1 MGSRKHQ
8 QNNFRESSENIVTV
22 GERRGQSQAR
32 QNKKK
37 KREKE
42 SEKLLLLLLSYNL
55 LLLVLYLKPHPSL
68 AGCFSFCFFVMMM
81 QNVSKYFN
89 PFNEA
94 GAWPAEI
101 LVAISSKHLVAL
113 DCPELTPPL
122 MTEASKEERTR
133 HTQTHTHT
141 HRERES

>member
-1 MGSRKHQ
+1 
-8 QNNFRESSENIVTV
+8 
-22 GERRGQSQAR
+22 
-32 QNKKK
+32 
-37 KREKE
+37 
-42 SEKLLLLLLSYNL
+42 
-55 LLLVLYLKPHPSL
+55 
-68 AGCFSFCFFVMMM
+68 MMM

-122 MTEASKEERTR
+122 TTEASKEERTR
-133 HTQTHTHT
+133 HTHTN
-141 HRERES
+141 RERDRIIGVS